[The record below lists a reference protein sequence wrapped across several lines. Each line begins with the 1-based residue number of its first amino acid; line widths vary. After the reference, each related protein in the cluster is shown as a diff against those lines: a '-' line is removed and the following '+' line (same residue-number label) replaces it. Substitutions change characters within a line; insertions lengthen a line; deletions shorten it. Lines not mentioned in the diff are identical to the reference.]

1 MGYLRMLT
9 MPNLKDSKPAPKE
22 AIAYCRGI
30 TAHHSKTFYFGSC
43 FFPFSQR
50 QAVWAVYAACRLG
63 DDTVDELSGQ
73 AARDAL
79 EIWRVRVEN
88 AIAGQPDQNP
98 MAQGLAWAASQYP
111 ISYEPFHELYLGLEM
126 DLVQHHYQTL
136 EELMLYCRRVAGVVG
151 WMITPI
157 AGFEGGQATLEQA
170 LKLGMAMQITNIL
183 RDVGEDLD
191 RGRIYLPL
199 DLMAKHG
206 VTVFDLEQR
215 RVTPNYIAL
224 MRELDCIARQ
234 LYREGWKGLPHLHGA
249 ARVAVAVAAK
259 SYEAILGAL
268 ELNGFD
274 NFNKRAHISGQRKLA
289 MIPTAYLELQRTRH
303 LH

>member
-1 MGYLRMLT
+1 MNIT
-9 MPNLKDSKPAPKE
+9 MQTIPKT
-22 AIAYCRGI
+22 AIAYCRAI
-30 TAHHSKTFYFGSC
+30 TSHHSKTFYFGSC
-43 FFPFSQR
+43 FFPLAQR

-63 DDTVDELSGQ
+63 DNTVDDLSGHE
-73 AARDAL
+73 ARTAL
-79 EIWRVRVEN
+79 ETWRKRVQD
-88 AIAGQPDQNP
+88 AILGQPDDNP
-98 MAQGLAWAASQYP
+98 MSQGLAWAASQYP
-111 ISYEPFHELYLGLEM
+111 IEYAPFDELYLGLEM
-126 DLVQHHYQTL
+126 DLVQHRYQTL

-157 AGFEGGQATLEQA
+157 AGFDGGQATLERA

-191 RGRIYLPL
+191 RGRIYLPR
-199 DLMAKHG
+199 DLMDKHG
-206 VTVFDLEQR
+206 VTEADLLAR

-224 MRELDCIARQ
+224 MRELDRLARD

-249 ARVAVAVAAK
+249 ARIAVAVAAK
-259 SYEAILGAL
+259 AYEAILGAL

-274 NFNKRAHISGQRKLA
+274 NFNKRAHVSGQRKLA
-289 MIPTAYLELQRTRH
+289 MIPSAYLELRRVRH